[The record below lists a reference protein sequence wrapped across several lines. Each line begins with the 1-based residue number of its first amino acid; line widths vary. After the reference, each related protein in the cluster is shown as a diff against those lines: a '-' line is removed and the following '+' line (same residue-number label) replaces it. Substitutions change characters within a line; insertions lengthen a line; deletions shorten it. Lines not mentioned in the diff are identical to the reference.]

1 MLASASQYR
10 SPGLS
15 SDVVQRKAWTMLIK
29 EADDQSIAIAELER
43 LATGTGPEA
52 KRAKTEL
59 RNRKAGLKGEA
70 ESSYLIDFDYG
81 NSPNWAVIHDLRLE
95 HGGRTAQIDHLL
107 INRWMEFFVLETKQ
121 FHAGVKITDDGEF
134 LRWNNFDKHYEGMPS
149 PLQQNE
155 RHIAV
160 LSDVVSRIE
169 FPSRFGMRIAP
180 TFNSLVL
187 VAPSVR
193 IDRPK
198 KFDASRVIKAD
209 QLKPKIWRDL
219 DMDNAVTV
227 LFKAA
232 ARMVSGETVEFV
244 AKQLAALHTRAPQ
257 SVPTMS
263 AEATGVPMEIATQ
276 QTAVTTSPKTR
287 IEPTFGAVTKQAP
300 SPVNIDATAPR
311 SAPTARPPQ
320 CKSCHAG
327 TGSILHGKFG
337 YYFKCSA
344 CGSNTSMRFT
354 CQPGH
359 NPRVRKDGNGFYRE
373 CAECGTSERFH
384 QNP

>member
-1 MLASASQYR
+1 
-10 SPGLS
+10 
-15 SDVVQRKAWTMLIK
+15 MLIK
-29 EADDQSIAIAELER
+29 QADDQSIAMAELER
-43 LATGTGPEA
+43 LAAGTGAEA

-70 ESSYLIDFDYG
+70 ESAYLIDFDYG

-121 FHAGVKITDDGEF
+121 FHAGVKITDEGEF
-134 LRWNNFDKHYEGMPS
+134 LRWNNFDKHFEGMPS

-169 FPSRFGMRIAP
+169 FPSRFGMRITP

-187 VAPSVR
+187 VAPSAR

-219 DMDNAVTV
+219 DMDNAVAV
-227 LFKAA
+227 FFKAA
-232 ARMVSGETVEFV
+232 TKMVSGETVEFV
-244 AKQLAALHTRAPQ
+244 ANQLAALHTRTPDQAR
-257 SVPTMS
+257 
-263 AEATGVPMEIATQ
+263 IA
-276 QTAVTTSPKTR
+276 AVAAMPLRESPVHQPSTNAR
-287 IEPTFGAVTKQAP
+287 IEPTFGAATKQPAA
-300 SPVNIDATAPR
+300 SVHVDATASK
-311 SAPTARPPQ
+311 SASMATPPS
-320 CKSCHAG
+320 CKACGAG
-327 TGSILHGKFG
+327 NGNILHGKFG
-337 YYFKCSA
+337 YYLKCSA
-344 CGSNTSMRFT
+344 CDANTTMRFN

-359 NPRVRKDGNGFYRE
+359 NARVRKDGNNFYRE

-384 QNP
+384 QNAGS

>member
-1 MLASASQYR
+1 
-10 SPGLS
+10 
-15 SDVVQRKAWTMLIK
+15 MLIK

-43 LATGTGPEA
+43 LAAGTGPEA

-59 RNRKAGLKGEA
+59 RNRKAGLKGES
-70 ESSYLIDFDYG
+70 ESAYLIDFDYG
-81 NSPNWAVIHDLRLE
+81 SSPNWAVIHDLRLE

-169 FPSRFGMRIAP
+169 FPSRFGMRITP

-187 VAPSVR
+187 VAPSAR

-219 DMDNAVTV
+219 DMENPVAV
-227 LFKAA
+227 LLKAA
-232 ARMVSGETVEFV
+232 AKMVSSETVEFV
-244 AKQLAALHTRAPQ
+244 AKQLAALHTRGLLQTDRPAAPMPIQ
-257 SVPTMS
+257 ESVR
-263 AEATGVPMEIATQ
+263 
-276 QTAVTTSPKTR
+276 QTAATTFSKAH
-287 IEPTFGAVTKQAP
+287 IEPTFGAATKQPAAP
-300 SPVNIDATAPR
+300 VRIDATPSNAA
-311 SAPTARPPQ
+311 SMAKPPS
-320 CKSCHAG
+320 CKACAAG
-327 TGSILHGKFG
+327 IGNILHGKFG
-337 YYFKCSA
+337 YYFKCGA
-344 CGSNTSMRFT
+344 CGANTTMRFN

-359 NPRVRKDGNGFYRE
+359 NPRVRKDGNYFYRE

-384 QNP
+384 QNRSIVG